1 MEDNIPNVTVN
12 LVPMK
17 KDHYSLRINFI
28 NLGTFERSEIRH
40 IIEQLDKAANH

>member
-1 MEDNIPNVTVN
+1 MENNIPNVLVRLEPIKKNYFTLSIN
-12 LVPMK
+12 L
-17 KDHYSLRINFI
+17 I